1 MQMYVFVFLTEMCIM
16 VQICI
21 HLDQV
26 GSLPWNAL
34 KNEKIFYFVNFLFK
48 ATAGSLEDP
57 ANEGFC

>member
-34 KNEKIFYFVNFLFK
+34 KN
-48 ATAGSLEDP
+48 
-57 ANEGFC
+57 